1 MTQFCLGLPS
11 NVLLA
16 IRESGRVGQF
26 MRENGIVVEETPK
39 FAATTDSDH
48 WFDIAP
54 NLLDRDAAAAG
65 SNRKWAGDI
74 SEIWTRDWRLYLV
87 MILDLN
93 SRRVI
98 VLRRQRP

>member
-1 MTQFCLGLPS
+1 MSDSLCVRTGLSLKKHPNS
-11 NVLLA
+11 RL
-16 IRESGRVGQF
+16 
-26 MRENGIVVEETPK
+26 
-39 FAATTDSDH
+39 TTDSDH

-74 SEIWTRDWRLYLV
+74 SEIWTRDGRLYLV